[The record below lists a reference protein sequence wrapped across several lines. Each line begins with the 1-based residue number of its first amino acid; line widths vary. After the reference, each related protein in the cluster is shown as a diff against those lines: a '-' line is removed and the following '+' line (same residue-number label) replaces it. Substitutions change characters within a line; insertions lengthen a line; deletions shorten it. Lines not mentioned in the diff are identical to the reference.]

1 MNRFLGFMNAAVFA
15 WFLVLL
21 IVSGGGIEQQQMI
34 VGTVLAFIPMTLTMF
49 AVEARARF
57 LRTAILANAIF
68 VVMSYIG
75 ARRLNMD
82 PRSSV
87 GLAPFV
93 LNIIGLTIIGFRL
106 RRERLDAQYEPAV
119 ADPEAPPSYP
129 GLEPLPKES
138 IQPAEPYEPVDPAT
152 NYFVRHWRGQLTL
165 PVSFWVNCLGAMLV
179 CFGLIQLANIY
190 LENVSLRGGS
200 AAVLAIIGLLL
211 MVTVWSAVGAW
222 SSSGH
227 HAQRGGTRGWA
238 VIVQILIVFEVFGT
252 ATNFF
257 LYQMPRMREYWLI
270 ASGHDPM
277 GQIEVQRSRD
287 GQHIV
292 LSGAF
297 GAGSA
302 SIVKAQLEQ
311 TRDVTTVVLESPG
324 GRIVE
329 AVHIA
334 QLIRERKLNTY
345 VETHCE
351 SACTLIFLA
360 GADRAGTPGAQIGF
374 HRASFPGMDAKLD
387 AAMTEEMLKKYR
399 EAGLAETFL
408 ERIRSTQA
416 NDMWYPARDELVE
429 AHVITRLS
437 AGGESAQPRKFDS
450 QQYLAF
456 EYAGDPIVA
465 AINDHFPGAA
475 NAAAAAAW
483 VPHQRGESDAVM
495 WAAARQVI
503 LGYYAKL
510 MRTADDAS
518 LRTYL
523 EIRLDQLRAARQVS
537 DEACALLANSSLDI
551 TQTLP
556 KELYERELS
565 WLRQAIK
572 TSNRRPVAAVDP
584 QEYAALMDRLAARF
598 SSQAAAVMKDPAT
611 HAHEPQLLCQSTLE
625 FYEAV
630 RALPPGERNLAVR
643 GLFLTA
649 GDGK

>member
-1 MNRFLGFMNAAVFA
+1 
-15 WFLVLL
+15 
-21 IVSGGGIEQQQMI
+21 
-34 VGTVLAFIPMTLTMF
+34 
-49 AVEARARF
+49 
-57 LRTAILANAIF
+57 
-68 VVMSYIG
+68 
-75 ARRLNMD
+75 MD

-106 RRERLDAQYEPAV
+106 RRERLDAQYEPLI
-119 ADPEAPPSYP
+119 ADPQAPPSYP

-138 IQPAEPYEPVDPAT
+138 IQLDEPYEPADPAT

-165 PVSFWVNCLGAMLV
+165 PVSFWVNCLGAMLI
-179 CFGLIQLANIY
+179 CIGLIQLAGIY

-200 AAVLAIIGLLL
+200 AAVLGIIVLLL
-211 MVTVWSAVGAW
+211 IVTVWSAVGAW

-227 HAQRGGTRGWA
+227 HTQRGGARGWA

-257 LYQMPRMREYWLI
+257 LYQLPRIREYWLI

-302 SIVKAQLEQ
+302 NIVKAQLEQ
-311 TRDVTTVVLESPG
+311 APAVTTVVLESPG

-329 AVHIA
+329 ADHIA

-351 SACTLIFLA
+351 SACTLILLA
-360 GADRAGTPGAQIGF
+360 GADRAGTPGARIGF
-374 HRASFPGMDAKLD
+374 HRASFPGMDPQLD
-387 AAMTEEMLKKYR
+387 AAMTEEMIEKYR
-399 EAGLAETFL
+399 EAGLPERFL
-408 ERIRSTQA
+408 VRIRSTRA
-416 NDMWYPARDELVE
+416 DDMWYPARDELVE
-429 AHVITRLS
+429 AHVVTRLA
-437 AGGESAQPRKFDS
+437 AGGEPAQLRKFDS

-456 EYAGDPIVA
+456 EYAGDPIVS

-483 VPHQRGESDAVM
+483 VPHQRGESEAVM
-495 WAAARQVI
+495 WAAARKVI

-518 LRTYL
+518 LRAYL
-523 EIRLDQLRAARQVS
+523 QIRLDQLRAAREVS
-537 DEACALLANSSLDI
+537 DETCALLASSSLDI
-551 TQTLP
+551 THSLP

-572 TSNRRPVAAVDP
+572 TANRRPAAAVDP
-584 QEYAALMDRLAARF
+584 QEYTALMERLAARF
-598 SSQAAAVMKDPAT
+598 PSQAAAVMKNPAA
-611 HAHEPQLLCQSTLE
+611 HANEPQLLCQSTLQ

-630 RALPPGERNLAVR
+630 RALPLAERNLAVR
-643 GLFLTA
+643 GLFQAAVA
-649 GDGK
+649 GN